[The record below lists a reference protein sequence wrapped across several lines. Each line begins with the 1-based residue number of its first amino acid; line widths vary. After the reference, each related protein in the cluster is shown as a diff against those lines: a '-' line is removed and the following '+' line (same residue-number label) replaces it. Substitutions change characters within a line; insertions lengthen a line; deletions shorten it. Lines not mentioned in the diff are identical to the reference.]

1 LSVVRRS
8 EILRFLSCC
17 SHSFI
22 QEARRKA
29 KLEEQQEQQEQEH
42 QEEEDAWWEEDEL
55 YCPVCDKR
63 FRSKGA
69 YGDHERGK
77 KHLDGVLRL
86 IEEEGLDV
94 DDLLSAGLRLES
106 DGDDDD
112 DETVE
117 AAEETAEET
126 AEEKGGSTEG
136 STKEKKKKKEKKE
149 KKKRRASKGSKE
161 SSKESS
167 RETTC
172 GGCGEGFGSRT
183 KLFAHLRAFPGHAT
197 LRR

>member
-1 LSVVRRS
+1 M
-8 EILRFLSCC
+8 
-17 SHSFI
+17 
-22 QEARRKA
+22 
-29 KLEEQQEQQEQEH
+29 
-42 QEEEDAWWEEDEL
+42 
-55 YCPVCDKR
+55 CDKR

-94 DDLLSAGLRLES
+94 DDLLSAGRRLES
-106 DGDDDD
+106 DDDDDDD

-126 AEEKGGSTEG
+126 AEEKGGNTEG
-136 STKEKKKKKEKKE
+136 STKEKKKKKKEKKE
-149 KKKRRASKGSKE
+149 KKKRRASKE
-161 SSKESS
+161 SKESS
-167 RETTC
+167 RETTTTTRC

>member
-1 LSVVRRS
+1 M
-8 EILRFLSCC
+8 
-17 SHSFI
+17 
-22 QEARRKA
+22 
-29 KLEEQQEQQEQEH
+29 
-42 QEEEDAWWEEDEL
+42 
-55 YCPVCDKR
+55 CDKR

-106 DGDDDD
+106 DDDDDD

-126 AEEKGGSTEG
+126 AEEKGGNTEG
-136 STKEKKKKKEKKE
+136 STKEKKKKEKKE
-149 KKKRRASKGSKE
+149 KKKRRASKE
-161 SSKESS
+161 SKESS
-167 RETTC
+167 RETTTTTRC

>member
-1 LSVVRRS
+1 MSVVRRS

-29 KLEEQQEQQEQEH
+29 KLEEQQEQEH

-106 DGDDDD
+106 DGDD
-112 DETVE
+112 ETVE

-136 STKEKKKKKEKKE
+136 STKEKKKKEKKE

-161 SSKESS
+161 SS
-167 RETTC
+167 RETTTTPRC

>member
-1 LSVVRRS
+1 M
-8 EILRFLSCC
+8 
-17 SHSFI
+17 
-22 QEARRKA
+22 
-29 KLEEQQEQQEQEH
+29 
-42 QEEEDAWWEEDEL
+42 
-55 YCPVCDKR
+55 CDKR

-106 DGDDDD
+106 DDDDDDD

-126 AEEKGGSTEG
+126 AEEKGGNTEG
-136 STKEKKKKKEKKE
+136 STKEKKKKEKKE
-149 KKKRRASKGSKE
+149 KKKRRASKE
-161 SSKESS
+161 SKESS
-167 RETTC
+167 RETTTTTRC

>member
-1 LSVVRRS
+1 M
-8 EILRFLSCC
+8 
-17 SHSFI
+17 
-22 QEARRKA
+22 
-29 KLEEQQEQQEQEH
+29 
-42 QEEEDAWWEEDEL
+42 
-55 YCPVCDKR
+55 CDKR

-106 DGDDDD
+106 DDDDD

-136 STKEKKKKKEKKE
+136 STKEKKKKEKKE

-161 SSKESS
+161 SKESS
-167 RETTC
+167 RETTTTPRC

>member
-1 LSVVRRS
+1 M
-8 EILRFLSCC
+8 
-17 SHSFI
+17 
-22 QEARRKA
+22 
-29 KLEEQQEQQEQEH
+29 
-42 QEEEDAWWEEDEL
+42 
-55 YCPVCDKR
+55 CDKR

-106 DGDDDD
+106 DDDDD

-117 AAEETAEET
+117 AAEETAEE
-126 AEEKGGSTEG
+126 KGGNTEG
-136 STKEKKKKKEKKE
+136 STKEKKKKEKKE
-149 KKKRRASKGSKE
+149 KKKRRASKE
-161 SSKESS
+161 SKESS
-167 RETTC
+167 RETTTTTRC
-172 GGCGEGFGSRT
+172 GGCGEGCGSRT

>member
-1 LSVVRRS
+1 M
-8 EILRFLSCC
+8 
-17 SHSFI
+17 
-22 QEARRKA
+22 
-29 KLEEQQEQQEQEH
+29 
-42 QEEEDAWWEEDEL
+42 
-55 YCPVCDKR
+55 CDKR

-106 DGDDDD
+106 DDDDD

-117 AAEETAEET
+117 AAEETAEE
-126 AEEKGGSTEG
+126 KGGNTEG
-136 STKEKKKKKEKKE
+136 STKEKKKKEKKE
-149 KKKRRASKGSKE
+149 KKKRRASKE
-161 SSKESS
+161 SKESS
-167 RETTC
+167 RETTTTTRC

>member
-1 LSVVRRS
+1 M
-8 EILRFLSCC
+8 
-17 SHSFI
+17 
-22 QEARRKA
+22 
-29 KLEEQQEQQEQEH
+29 
-42 QEEEDAWWEEDEL
+42 
-55 YCPVCDKR
+55 CDKR

-86 IEEEGLDV
+86 IAEGGRDV
-94 DDLLSAGLRLES
+94 DDLLAAGLRLES
-106 DGDDDD
+106 DDDDDD

-126 AEEKGGSTEG
+126 AEEKGGNTEG
-136 STKEKKKKKEKKE
+136 STKEKKKKEKKE
-149 KKKRRASKGSKE
+149 KKKRRASKE
-161 SSKESS
+161 SKESS
-167 RETTC
+167 RETTTTTRC